1 MSDTATEVQVC
12 SQHDDNDNNQ
22 PRFDSVWSE
31 TTYSS
36 TSFEWSVNWKLQF
49 LNLPHTFFIIVTST
63 ESVKDTLRSVCNRQK
78 HIKQRPVFKSAT
90 PACSSTAKP
99 KAHSNLPPPIPMKSS
114 SSSRAELQRL
124 PEPSQLV
131 VPELSTLSHSLYPPG
146 AFIQCLNQL

>member
-99 KAHSNLPPPIPMKSS
+99 KAHSNLPPQYPWNHHHHHHEQNYSGC
-114 SSSRAELQRL
+114 LNH
-124 PEPSQLV
+124 
-131 VPELSTLSHSLYPPG
+131 HSLLFQSFQLSLTV
-146 AFIQCLNQL
+146 FILREHLHSV